1 MQINVQS
8 FVTENTSVLLM

>member
-8 FVTENTSVLLM
+8 FVTENTSVLLK